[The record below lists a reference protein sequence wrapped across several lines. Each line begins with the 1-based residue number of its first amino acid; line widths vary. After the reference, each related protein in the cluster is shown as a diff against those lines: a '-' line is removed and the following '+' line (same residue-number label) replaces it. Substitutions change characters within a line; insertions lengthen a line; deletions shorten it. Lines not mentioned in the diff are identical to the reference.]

1 MKQSV
6 KIMLGVCFSIVFL
19 YLSVRNTNT
28 AVLFNSVDRIQY
40 RYLPLGFGGLV
51 TSLGFRAV
59 RWKYILRSRG
69 TFAVG
74 ALFQYNT
81 LGWALNFVL
90 PAKGGELT
98 KGVVSSQNE
107 NQPISFMTGSVIVAR
122 LLDVLVLFSFL
133 MFGVAYLGI
142 SLPRFVTATGVGL
155 ILVLVAGIGS
165 MWVINRYLDQIGN
178 YFSVIVD
185 YVRETIQSLVKGFST
200 IQTPQQA
207 AIVITLSIIPWCFDA
222 VAYYGFMRA
231 FDITVPVITAVFFL
245 AVTGMGLA
253 LPSSAGNIGTF
264 QYFTILG
271 LTTFGIARDVAL
283 GFSFFIHAMQYA
295 VAILLGIPLLFK
307 FSSTAVDVWKGNTE
321 YSEESVSGVSDE

>member
-1 MKQSV
+1 MRRSV
-6 KIMLGVCFSIVFL
+6 KIVLGVCISIVFL
-19 YLSVRNTNT
+19 YLSVRGTNT
-28 AVLFNSVDRIQY
+28 AVLFNSADRIQY
-40 RYLPLGFGGLV
+40 RFLPLGFGCLV

-59 RWKYILRSRG
+59 RWKYILKSRG
-69 TFAVG
+69 EFAVG
-74 ALFQYNT
+74 SLFQYNT

-90 PAKGGELT
+90 PAKGGEFI

-107 NQPISFMTGSVIVAR
+107 NQPISFMTGSVVVAR
-122 LLDVLVLFSFL
+122 LLDILVLFSFL
-133 MFGVAYLGI
+133 LFGVAYFGI

-155 ILVLVAGIGS
+155 IIVLVVGMGS
-165 MWVINRYLDQIGN
+165 MWVINQHLDKIGS

-185 YVRETIQSLVKGFST
+185 YVGEMIHSLVEGFST

-207 AIVITLSIIPWCFDA
+207 AMVVVLSIIPWSFDA
-222 VAYYGFMRA
+222 IAYYGFMRA
-231 FDITVPVITAVFFL
+231 FDITVPVATAVFFL

-295 VAILLGIPLLFK
+295 AAILLGVPLLLR